1 MIEPVPDFVDS
12 KYFESE
18 PDWHLNDGADEQT
31 KKEFEEY
38 QNSEKLS
45 ALYKRVY
52 PNMKNPYYQWNGEIV
67 DKG

>member
-1 MIEPVPDFVDS
+1 MIEPAPDFVDS
-12 KYFESE
+12 EYYVSDPESLRE
-18 PDWHLNDGADEQT
+18 GASEEL
-31 KKEFEEY
+31 KKEFEDY

-52 PNMKNPYYQWNGEIV
+52 PQMKNPYYTWRGEIV